1 MIITV
6 QIVYFFKWLN
16 EDDLHVYNE
25 KLTVALQILLPPL
38 IILIKWPET
47 INCLRPFNVYAL
59 NISI

>member
-25 KLTVALQILLPPL
+25 KLTVTLQ
-38 IILIKWPET
+38 
-47 INCLRPFNVYAL
+47 NLRYIV
-59 NISI
+59 